1 MNTLANL
8 TNSSANN
15 EMTSLINKLKQ
26 EINHLVLQLM
36 YERNLRYKYEE
47 QANSLHFIRIER
59 DQLNVEKSYLEK
71 NLKKLVEQYKD
82 EVENCVAPE
91 SRSHCSYPSTPTDPT
106 NNSSVTT
113 LTLAYSDSSSK
124 HESSSSTITGSS
136 VVVLSA

>member
-8 TNSSANN
+8 TNSSTNN

-82 EVENCVAPE
+82 EVENCLSLQRKTE
-91 SRSHCSYPSTPTDPT
+91 LD
-106 NNSSVTT
+106 
-113 LTLAYSDSSSK
+113 AYELELEEK
-124 HESSSSTITGSS
+124 KETIE
-136 VVVLSA
+136 

>member
-1 MNTLANL
+1 MILLILIDLNQNEINTLANL
-8 TNSSANN
+8 TNSSTNS

-71 NLKKLVEQYKD
+71 NLKKLVEQYKN
-82 EVENCVAPE
+82 EVESCLSLQRKTE
-91 SRSHCSYPSTPTDPT
+91 LD
-106 NNSSVTT
+106 
-113 LTLAYSDSSSK
+113 AY
-124 HESSSSTITGSS
+124 E
-136 VVVLSA
+136 VELSEKREFIE

>member
-82 EVENCVAPE
+82 EVENCLSLQRKTE
-91 SRSHCSYPSTPTDPT
+91 LD
-106 NNSSVTT
+106 
-113 LTLAYSDSSSK
+113 AYELELEEK
-124 HESSSSTITGSS
+124 KETIE
-136 VVVLSA
+136 

>member
-1 MNTLANL
+1 
-8 TNSSANN
+8 
-15 EMTSLINKLKQ
+15 MTSLINKLKQ

-82 EVENCVAPE
+82 EVESC
-91 SRSHCSYPSTPTDPT
+91 
-106 NNSSVTT
+106 
-113 LTLAYSDSSSK
+113 LTLQRKTELDAYEVELNEK
-124 HESSSSTITGSS
+124 KATIE
-136 VVVLSA
+136 